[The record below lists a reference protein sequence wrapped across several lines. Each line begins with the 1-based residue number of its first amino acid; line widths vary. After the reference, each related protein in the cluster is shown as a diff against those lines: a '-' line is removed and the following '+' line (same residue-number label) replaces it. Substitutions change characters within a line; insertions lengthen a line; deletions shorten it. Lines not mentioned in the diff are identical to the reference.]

1 MNTATATH
9 RIQTSCVLSL
19 ALLISGTTNAAHGP
33 EHVGAELYRHGHESF
48 APDGPSC
55 VGRQGPRVIIFDQDL
70 RQTAPSCNTA
80 TRGSVTITPPPIRLA
95 RPLSGSQ
102 YIPSSDSIR
111 YSF

>member
-19 ALLISGTTNAAHGP
+19 ALLISGTANAAHGP

-48 APDGPSC
+48 APDKPSC
-55 VGRQGPRVIIFDQDL
+55 VGRQGPRVIIFDQGI

-80 TRGSVTITPPPIRLA
+80 TRGSVTITPPIRLA